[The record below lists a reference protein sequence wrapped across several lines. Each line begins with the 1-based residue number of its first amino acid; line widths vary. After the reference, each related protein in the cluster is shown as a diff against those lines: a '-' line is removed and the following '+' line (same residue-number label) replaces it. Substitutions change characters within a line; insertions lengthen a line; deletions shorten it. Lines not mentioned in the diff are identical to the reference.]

1 MINKTLK
8 NFKALLFDLDGTL
21 LDSFPVHY
29 EVYKSMFA
37 RFGIQINKEK
47 FLSTY
52 SPDWYKTY
60 EAMEL
65 PRENWELANS
75 YWLQEAE
82 KHSPGLFPGV
92 HKTLSKLS
100 EFFTLGLVTSG
111 SKTRVINDLDRTGIK
126 HFFKTIVTGD
136 DITNPKPSPESLNLA
151 LSNIGKKANESIY
164 IGDTSVDYQMAKA
177 CGVYFIGVKSAFNS
191 LSSNHPD
198 YNIHSITDLPGLLG
212 I

>member
-8 NFKALLFDLDGTL
+8 IFKALLFDLDGTL

>member
-8 NFKALLFDLDGTL
+8 IFKALLFDLDGTL

-100 EFFTLGLVTSG
+100 ESFTLGLVTSG

-177 CGVYFIGVKSAFNS
+177 CGVYFIGVTSAFNS